1 MLCVKYIPSVPICIK
16 MQILFEP
23 RGLDNIM
30 DLLHIFKISSVTAIK
45 GKHDN
50 EIHKSLLTTDELV
63 YDFVKLKFHV

>member
-1 MLCVKYIPSVPICIK
+1 

-23 RGLDNIM
+23 RDLDNIM
-30 DLLHIFKISSVTAIK
+30 DLLHIFRISSVTAIK